1 MKRKRETTKK
11 KYDYRISPQ
20 TEPQINL
27 KRLLHFLS
35 CLWLVINCI
44 VLARLLPDRRLQLVF
59 LAFVFIFYAFIQQID
74 TRRGNW
80 AWRDMIFWAIFS
92 VAMPISLVL
101 AHNLYWYLT
110 VIAGEIII
118 STIIFIIFKKK

>member
-1 MKRKRETTKK
+1 MNRKRGMTKK
-11 KYDYRISPQ
+11 KYDYSISPHN
-20 TEPQINL
+20 EPQINL

-44 VLARLLPDRRLQLVF
+44 VLARLLPDRRLHLVF

-80 AWRDMIFWAIFS
+80 AWWGMIFWAIFS